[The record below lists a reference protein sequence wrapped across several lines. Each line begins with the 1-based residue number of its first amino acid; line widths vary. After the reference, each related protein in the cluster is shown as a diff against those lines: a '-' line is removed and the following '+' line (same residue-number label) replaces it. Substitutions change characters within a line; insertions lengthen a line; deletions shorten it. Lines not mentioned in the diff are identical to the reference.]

1 MATSGAADK
10 CGKADIADYLPY
22 LELLM
27 ALYLKLL
34 SK

>member
-10 CGKADIADYLPY
+10 CGEADITDYLLYP
-22 LELLM
+22 ELLM

>member
-10 CGKADIADYLPY
+10 RGEADIADYLPY
-22 LELLM
+22 PELLM
-27 ALYLKLL
+27 ALYPKLL